1 MKHQRR
7 QRAFMAVLAIV
18 MVALLLLPIA
28 SYIFGP

>member
-18 MVALLLLPIA
+18 MVALLLPIA
-28 SYIFGP
+28 SYIFVP